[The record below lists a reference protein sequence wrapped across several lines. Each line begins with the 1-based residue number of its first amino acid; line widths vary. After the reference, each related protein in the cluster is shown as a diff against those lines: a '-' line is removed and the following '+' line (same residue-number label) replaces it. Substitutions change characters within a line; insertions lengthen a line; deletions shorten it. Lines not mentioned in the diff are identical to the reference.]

1 MNTETSKNLFSGVSF
16 FSAFPEAELERLQ
29 QVSAIRK
36 LKKNTNLIV
45 EGDESHA
52 AYVLLSGTASAFTSG
67 DDGNEFIVNSFHA
80 GDFFGELGVLDQSP
94 RTASVVTTSDCE
106 CLVIPRAE
114 LMRAIESEPRV
125 ASAIIS
131 TLVSRIRDMT
141 EDVSCLALMDV
152 YSRIVRVLKSES
164 KPNED
169 GIMQT
174 GPMTHQE
181 LANRVGAS
189 REMISKILKDLKKG
203 GYIDTSDKKIA
214 IAKPLP
220 DRW

>member
-1 MNTETSKNLFSGVSF
+1 MSTETTKNLFAGVSF
-16 FSAFPEAELERLQ
+16 FAAFPEHELERLQ
-29 QVSAIRK
+29 NVSTIRR
-36 LKKNTNLIV
+36 LKKSTNLIV
-45 EGDESHA
+45 AGDESHA
-52 AYVLLSGTASAFTSG
+52 AYVLLSGTATAFTSS
-67 DDGNEFIVNSFHA
+67 DDGNEFIVNSFQA
-80 GDFFGELGVLDQSP
+80 GDFFGELGVLDQSA
-94 RTASVVTTSDCE
+94 RTASIVTTSDCE

-114 LMRAIESEPRV
+114 LIRAIESEPKV

-131 TLVSRIRDMT
+131 TLVTRIRDMT

-164 KPNED
+164 IPDEE
-169 GIMQT
+169 GIMRT

-203 GYIDTSDKKIA
+203 GYIDTTDKRIV
-214 IAKPLP
+214 ISKPLP